1 MLPAIFGGGVT
12 VRGFGDLE
20 AAIMDQLWTRGS
32 AMTVREVLDSLQPHR
47 PLAYNTVLTVMDNL
61 YKKKWLHRKL
71 YGRAFRFTPAM
82 SREEYGAR
90 ELRQALDDAGNP
102 ANTLMRFVERMSVDE
117 TAALRQAL
125 AAYEQDNR
133 Q

>member
-1 MLPAIFGGGVT
+1 
-12 VRGFGDLE
+12 
-20 AAIMDQLWTRGS
+20 MDQLWTRGS

-47 PLAYNTVLTVMDNL
+47 PLAYNTILTVMDNL
-61 YKKKWLHRKL
+61 YKKKWLYRQL

-102 ANTLMRFVERMSVDE
+102 ASTLMRFVEQMSAEE

-125 AAYEQDNR
+125 AAHEQDGR
-133 Q
+133 R